1 MAERRRLTLADLDD
15 SSAALTQQAVN
26 ASQARRRLTLADLTG
41 EAPKA
46 PLPFEGDNTTLK
58 VFNPVGG
65 DFDTGLPISPT
76 TARVL
81 AGAGKTFSDIG
92 NRARQVARRPGA
104 QQDIDQAVERD
115 KPLMETTAGMVGSA
129 LPYMVAG
136 APIANTVR
144 ASTMFGGAT
153 GLMTPT
159 TSEEG
164 LSAEFLNP
172 MMQGLGGA
180 AGQKVGNMAVNG
192 MGKVLNTAPNAIYA
206 AMPQAAQRFA
216 AKHGLPKPDVRFA
229 DAEQRRVYDL
239 LKSKGVEPSIGDIEP
254 RSLARSFEDTVEP
267 VGLGRRQFLE
277 QQQDDLK
284 DMLELTRQGI
294 NKPVLDPVTGKPMPD
309 SYAMAQ
315 GLKDQYQANKL
326 VSKANFDKVTQLA
339 QEPGVLP
346 IKPDATHAQ
355 AKVLLGEKPE
365 YFAELQDNP
374 LWRKMMGLERDA
386 GPQTSVIL
394 QHTGIPFKKPQLLDF
409 EEVRALRTA
418 LGTEYRDAE
427 KPSRKK
433 AYALMLKALDEDLDA
448 WGQNTGNKTLN
459 GAYADARSY
468 HKQNV
473 VPYTDPNANPSKS
486 PIFSNVA
493 SRDTVDSDTVPAG
506 VFKTNRGQLAQD
518 FMDLASPQ
526 GQQAG
531 KNALIDEIIGAGLNP
546 DTETGLSNALIRHS
560 TRYSAPGSA
569 VFSPAEQAAVNS
581 SVDTLAHT
589 RRAAGLSATPP
600 KTGFRAVPWMAGSA
614 LMGGAGVPLYY
625 GLNAALGDQLSPSER
640 VASAFVLAPIA
651 AAAMGKGGVKY
662 TQGGLSKLLHFAD
675 PNLEIPMLGALQRTT
690 RSLGKGAG
698 VGVEENYRRGAL
710 GHRADEEQEATY

>member
-1 MAERRRLTLADLDD
+1 MAERRRLTLADLDTA
-15 SSAALTQQAVN
+15 SAAVTQQAVD
-26 ASQARRRLTLADLTG
+26 ASQRRRLTLLDVTG
-41 EAPKA
+41 EPEKK
-46 PLPFEGDNTTLK
+46 PLPFDGDNSTLK
-58 VFNPVGG
+58 VLNPVGEN
-65 DFDTGLPISPT
+65 FDTGIPISPT

-81 AGAGKTFSDIG
+81 AGAGKTFNDVG
-92 NRARQVARRPGA
+92 NRARQVTRRPGA
-104 QQDIDQAVERD
+104 QQDIDEAAVID
-115 KPLMETTAGMVGSA
+115 KPLMETTSGMVGST

-136 APIANTVR
+136 APVANTVR
-144 ASTMFGGAT
+144 ASTMFGGAS
-153 GLMTPT
+153 GLLTPT
-159 TSEEG
+159 TSEDG
-164 LSAEFLNP
+164 PSAELLNP
-172 MMQGLGGA
+172 VMQALGGA

-192 MGKVLNTAPNAIYA
+192 IGKVLNTAPNAIYG
-206 AMPQAAQRFA
+206 AMPQAAQRLA
-216 AKHGLPKPDVRFA
+216 AKRGLPKPDVRFA
-229 DAEQRRVYDL
+229 DDGQRQVYDL
-239 LKSKGVEPSIGDIEP
+239 LKSKGIEPSIGDIEP

-294 NKPVLDPVTGKPMPD
+294 NKPVLDPATGKPMPD
-309 SYAMAQ
+309 SYVMAQ
-315 GLKDQYQANKL
+315 GLKEQYQANKA
-326 VSKANFDKVTQLA
+326 VSKTNFDKVSQLA
-339 QEPGVLP
+339 QQPGVQP
-346 IKPDATHAQ
+346 IAPTATHAQ
-355 AKVLLGEKPE
+355 AKSLLGEKPE

-374 LWRKMMGLERDA
+374 LWRKMMGVERDV

-394 QHTGIPFKKPQLLDF
+394 QSNGTPFKKPQLLDF

-433 AYALMLKALDEDLDA
+433 AYALMLKALDDDLDT

-486 PIFSNVA
+486 PIFANVA
-493 SRDTVDSDTVPAG
+493 SRDTVDSDTVPKG
-506 VFKTNRGQLAQD
+506 VFKADRQQLAQD
-518 FMDLASPQ
+518 FMDLASPR

-560 TRYSAPGSA
+560 SRYSAPGSA
-569 VFSPAEQAAVNS
+569 VFNSAEQGAINS
-581 SVDTLAHT
+581 SVDALAHT
-589 RRAAGLSATPP
+589 RRAAGLSSTPP
-600 KTGFRAVPWMAGSA
+600 KTGFRAVPWLAGSA

-625 GLNAALGDQLSPSER
+625 GLNATMGDQLSPSER

-675 PNLEIPMLGALQRTT
+675 PNLDVPMLGALQRAA
-690 RSLGKGAG
+690 RSSGKGVG

-710 GHRADEEQEATY
+710 GHRADEEQEPAY